1 MPIDKKKIAC
11 GVAAKHSANLTSAT
25 IEYAHLTGRI
35 ELVATEYEVLR
46 DEMLSM
52 LPAYRHPTQ
61 NGLTEYMIFFDPHC
75 VDITGSVYQQP
86 EFIEALEQRRVP
98 GDLLAEVKKY
108 VRESELR
115 IIELA
120 QCKDELVELKTK
132 FSDARRIYDE
142 HRDKRPEVR
151 NAFVVQSIGLSTG
164 FAPKRVD
171 AKKVYFDYIRL
182 VRNKGLDRKK
192 ALKEI
197 KRIYDLNSE
206 NAALKFLYVYR
217 KSLLDR
223 WKLEHPS
230 IYPEIKRRLKGLIPS
245 KKG

>member
-61 NGLTEYMIFFDPHC
+61 NELTEYMIFFDSDC
-75 VDITGSVYQQP
+75 VDITGSGYQPP
-86 EFIEALEQRRVP
+86 EFIEALEQRGVP

-120 QCKDELVELKTK
+120 QCKDEIVELKTK

-142 HRDKRPEVR
+142 HRAKRPDVR

-171 AKKVYFDYIRL
+171 AKKLYFDY
-182 VRNKGLDRKK
+182 VRFVRKKGLTRDR
-192 ALKEI
+192 AVKEI
-197 KRIYDLNSE
+197 QRAYALNSH
-206 NAALKFLYVYR
+206 NATVRFLNTHR
-217 KSLLDR
+217 KSLLEK

-230 IYPEIKRRLKGLIPS
+230 MYPEIKSRLKGLIP
-245 KKG
+245 KKKE